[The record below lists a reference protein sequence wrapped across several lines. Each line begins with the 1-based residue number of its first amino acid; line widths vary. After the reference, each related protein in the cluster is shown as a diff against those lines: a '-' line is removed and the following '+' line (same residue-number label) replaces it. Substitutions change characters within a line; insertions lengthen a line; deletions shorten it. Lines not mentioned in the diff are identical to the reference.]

1 MSDSSTR
8 RRVPAFTPVPLRYRR
23 DGWTP
28 GRQADFLGHLAETL
42 SVAAAA
48 RHVGKS
54 RESAYRLHEKPGAE
68 SFAAAWD
75 SVLAQRPAAP
85 MSTHEQLWHCMVY
98 GTLKPIMRGGKHVA
112 TRHSPDNDA
121 VLRLYRRKCGAA
133 ARCAA
138 STEGHG
144 EKSLDSGPG
153 RDLPVHPARLGLL
166 APMMSAFG
174 RGMTAA
180 RGVVGCA
187 LSRAARRSLSRCT

>member
-1 MSDSSTR
+1 MSRNSSPS

-28 GRQADFLGHLAETL
+28 GRQADFLGHLAESR

-54 RESAYRLHEKPGAE
+54 RESAYRLRDKPGAE

-75 SVLAQRPAAP
+75 SILAQRGAAR
-85 MSTHEQLWHCMVY
+85 MSTQSLLWHRAFY

-121 VLRLYRRKCGAA
+121 VLRLYRREMQRRRA
-133 ARCAA
+133 
-138 STEGHG
+138 
-144 EKSLDSGPG
+144 L
-153 RDLPVHPARLGLL
+153 RDLDGK
-166 APMMSAFG
+166 
-174 RGMTAA
+174 
-180 RGVVGCA
+180 
-187 LSRAARRSLSRCT
+187 SR